1 MSSHVREQRRNCG
14 ASIKKGVAALT
25 GGMTHRSSPKPP
37 VTRSEV
43 ETARSLLIHDARTE
57 TDPARRAILLTN
69 IEACNQ
75 RLERDFGVP
84 HPSGVPT
91 QF

>member
-1 MSSHVREQRRNCG
+1 MAKH
-14 ASIKKGVAALT
+14 
-25 GGMTHRSSPKPP
+25 SPKRPT
-37 VTRSEV
+37 TRSEI
-43 ETARSLLIHDARTE
+43 ESLRSQLILRHRNE
-57 TDPARRAILLTN
+57 PDPAVRVVLITE

-91 QF
+91 TFHCQA

>member
-1 MSSHVREQRRNCG
+1 MARFAPS
-14 ASIKKGVAALT
+14 A
-25 GGMTHRSSPKPP
+25 P
-37 VTRSEV
+37 VTRSEI
-43 ETARSLLIHDARTE
+43 ETVRSLLIHEGRTE
-57 TDPARRAILLTN
+57 TDLARRAVLLTD

-91 QF
+91 RFCR